1 MSSCQSS
8 TCVYFLGSIDRY
20 HDARMSHETSYQYR
34 DEPVERAKF
43 ISPSEGDLWH
53 DTIRQLV
60 DIHDNFQHYLETG
73 RDPVTLSLEV
83 LEVLEYFDEE
93 WGKALMPVVI
103 RRIAHEL
110 RTQFNL
116 PGWLWPPIVLVVWD
130 DFGVPCPRVPTSVD
144 NFGREV
150 RE

>member
-20 HDARMSHETSYQYR
+20 HDPRMSHETSYQYR

-53 DTIRQLV
+53 DTISQLV

-130 DFGVPCPRVPTSVD
+130 DFGVPGPRVPTSVD

-150 RE
+150 GE